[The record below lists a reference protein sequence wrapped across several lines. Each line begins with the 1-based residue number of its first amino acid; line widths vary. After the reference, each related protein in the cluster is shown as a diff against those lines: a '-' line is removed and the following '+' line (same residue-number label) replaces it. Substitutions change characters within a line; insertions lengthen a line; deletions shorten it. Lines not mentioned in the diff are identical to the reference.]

1 MKIGIIGLGFV
12 GLSFASVL
20 ASKGYEV
27 IGVDADKTKVIK
39 ILSGQTPFHEKDLDK
54 TLQKGLKNGLVITN
68 DINTLSTCD
77 LIFVTVGTPQQK
89 SGSIDL
95 NMIKDVSRKIGKI
108 LANTDNASTVII
120 KSTVVPGTTTNVVL
134 PILEKQSKKKA
145 GRDFGVITNPEF
157 LRETNAI
164 QDTIHPHVVVI
175 GSFNDKFTK
184 KVEKFYTDFHSNVP
198 IVKINHQTAEMIKYA
213 NNSFLATKISFINQ
227 IAKICEAIQIGRA
240 HV

>member
-1 MKIGIIGLGFV
+1 MLFR
-12 GLSFASVL
+12 F
-20 ASKGYEV
+20 
-27 IGVDADKTKVIK
+27 
-39 ILSGQTPFHEKDLDK
+39 
-54 TLQKGLKNGLVITN
+54 
-68 DINTLSTCD
+68 
-77 LIFVTVGTPQQK
+77 
-89 SGSIDL
+89 
-95 NMIKDVSRKIGKI
+95 

-227 IAKICEAIQIGRA
+227 IAKICEAIPGANVDDVARTIGLDPRIGNLFLNA
-240 HV
+240 GPGYGGSCLPKDVKAIIDFSRRCGVDSSLLDAVESINDTLKARGTIRDPREVSLKEISNSEGEER